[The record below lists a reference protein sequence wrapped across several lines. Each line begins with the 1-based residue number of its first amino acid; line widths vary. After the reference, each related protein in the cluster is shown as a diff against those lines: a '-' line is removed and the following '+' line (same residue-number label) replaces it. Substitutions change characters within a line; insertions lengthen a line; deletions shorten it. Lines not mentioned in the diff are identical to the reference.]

1 MLTDLSAAY
10 VGMWFYNIDYL
21 KNEYLMPTVL
31 SFFLLSILFA
41 LSPPVAAQQALPTL
55 KVTVIAWGTV
65 NWELQHIKQ
74 TQLDHKNGYD
84 LVIDRVASLSAAR
97 IAMTAGNTDFIVSDW
112 LWASERNHQGANLRF
127 IPFSKQ
133 VGSIIAAQGNNIT
146 HYSSLKGK
154 RIGIAGGPM
163 NKGWSLMRAAA
174 KKEGIDLQ
182 QEAKIQ
188 FGAPPLLSQAMKNG
202 QLDILATFWHYGAR
216 LEAEGYQKLY
226 SLETIMRYLGLKSN
240 VPMLGYLYKAKLGD
254 QHSHLISA
262 FHQSIKAAKAQLA
275 IDESAWQAL
284 RPFMK
289 AENDQIYQALI
300 TGYRSGIP
308 DELNQQQIDDA
319 VSFYKIIDNLKPYPT
334 GLPLDPDLFHKKLFH
349 NALFDKGAR

>member
-1 MLTDLSAAY
+1 MQTFLSLFFSSILLFFSAQLSAQ
-10 VGMWFYNIDYL
+10 
-21 KNEYLMPTVL
+21 EEPQT
-31 SFFLLSILFA
+31 
-41 LSPPVAAQQALPTL
+41 QLPKL

-97 IAMTAGNTDFIVSDW
+97 IAITAGNTDFIVSDW
-112 LWASERNHQGANLRF
+112 LWASERNHKGANLRF

-133 VGSIIAAQGNNIT
+133 VGSIIAAQGNNIAN
-146 HYSSLKGK
+146 YSSLKGK

-163 NKGWSLMRAAA
+163 NKGWILMRAAA

-188 FGAPPLLSQAMKNG
+188 FGAPPLLSQAIKNG

-226 SLETIMRYLGLKSN
+226 SLETIMRDFGLKSN

-262 FHQSIKAAKAQLA
+262 FYKSIHEAKAQLA
-275 IDESAWQAL
+275 VDDSAWQTL

-289 AENDQIYQALI
+289 SENDKIYHALI

-308 DELNQQQIDDA
+308 DELNQQQIEDA
-319 VSFYKIIDNLKPYPT
+319 ANFYKIIDDLKPYPT
-334 GLPLDPDLFHKKLFH
+334 GLHLNSELFH